1 MTSSIRLKEMDS
13 KSPDLPEVVA
23 PSRVPRLRP
32 SWEKESFNGK
42 LKRLWILN
50 VCGTDKADSRIEAR
64 KGEISSI
71 LRRLIAQCDRQ
82 QPRGCT
88 NMVPDCLVGKVASR

>member
-13 KSPDLPEVVA
+13 KSPDLPEVLA

-42 LKRLWILN
+42 LKRLWILK
-50 VCGTDKADSRIEAR
+50 VCGTDKADSRSEVR
-64 KGEISSI
+64 KGEIISI
-71 LRRLIAQCDRQ
+71 PAVR
-82 QPRGCT
+82 PE
-88 NMVPDCLVGKVASR
+88 